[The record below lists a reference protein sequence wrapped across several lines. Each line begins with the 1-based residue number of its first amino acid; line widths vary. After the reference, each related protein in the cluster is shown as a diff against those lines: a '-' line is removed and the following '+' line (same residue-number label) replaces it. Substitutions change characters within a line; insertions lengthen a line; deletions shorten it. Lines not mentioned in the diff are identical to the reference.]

1 MARVRAPYG
10 SDARRVPRRL
20 QPVVNGSADLAA
32 LDGRIPLPGMAGDQQ
47 DDPLSSANRM
57 LESTVNGTPCPVECH
72 PVKVDYPVG
81 VDLAGSKTPVPRGIE
96 CPGLRQ

>member
-20 QPVVNGSADLAA
+20 QPVVNGSANLAA
-32 LDGRIPLPGMAGDQQ
+32 LDGRIPLPGMAGDEQ
-47 DDPLSSANRM
+47 DDPLASADRM
-57 LESTVNGTPCPVECH
+57 LESKVNGTPCPVECH
-72 PVKVDYPVG
+72 PVKVDHPVRLD
-81 VDLAGSKTPVPRGIE
+81 VARSKTSVPRGIE